1 MGGRWLQADVAALVP
16 HAAGWSVA
24 TTDGRSLACRNL
36 LITAGIGTA
45 PILERLGIPT
55 DISPEYGPV
64 LAVRP
69 DTPTHIPSIMRVNTF
84 GFVPQDD
91 GQIWVTGIRAPHV
104 GLDTPRWAIGELVS
118 MVQALLGTRITVTHI
133 WEGYRP
139 RRPKTPAIGPIAGM
153 PHHWVAAGHGG
164 NGMLLAPVTAQ
175 IIREYL
181 TAAA

>member
-1 MGGRWLQADVAALVP
+1 MGGRWLQADVAALSQQSS
-16 HAAGWSVA
+16 GWSVA

-36 LITAGIGTA
+36 LIAAGIGTA

-69 DTPTHIPSIMRVNTF
+69 DTPTHIPSIMLVNTF

-104 GLDTPRWAIGELVS
+104 GLDTPRWAIGELVF
-118 MVQALLGTRITVTHI
+118 MVQSL
-133 WEGYRP
+133 P
-139 RRPKTPAIGPIAGM
+139 PAIGPIAGM
-153 PHHWVAAGHGG
+153 PHRWVAAGHGG